1 MRIRVLRLS
10 RGFHC
15 ALLAAM
21 LLFPFAAAQAQA
33 QAPAA
38 SAPAKSGGARAYWC
52 KSPNGVAVMQLES
65 CAPGTELRSEPVGP
79 HGAVAPKPAV
89 QAPLPPLP
97 PAEIERRTQA
107 AAQRAAAAPEQKS
120 AADYV
125 PRGDALKAAVVSLLK
140 LLGFGLLV
148 GLIGKVMKRSFWRW
162 MGVGWLVWIAL
173 VALKLIK
180 F

>member
-1 MRIRVLRLS
+1 
-10 RGFHC
+10 
-15 ALLAAM
+15 
-21 LLFPFAAAQAQA
+21 
-33 QAPAA
+33 
-38 SAPAKSGGARAYWC
+38 
-52 KSPNGVAVMQLES
+52 
-65 CAPGTELRSEPVGP
+65 
-79 HGAVAPKPAV
+79 V
-89 QAPLPPLP
+89 QAPLEPLA
-97 PAEIERRTQA
+97 PAEIERRQQA
-107 AAQRAAAAPEQKS
+107 AAQRAPAPQEKS